1 MKKITTILIICILII
16 AGVGFGL
23 FSYFSNRIETNPED
37 ATGNTAGNLLN
48 GGKFCELDGVIYF
61 SNPYDM
67 GRLYSMNSDCTKV
80 KKISDDC
87 AESINGYGKH
97 LYYIRNNSKTTS
109 QQNVVTLGQMY
120 AVIRYKISNANT
132 KALASGYSTDL
143 ALSGNTLVYN
153 TIEQTVDVTSTVNID
168 GSDKKIISETNIT
181 NASIFDNYIY
191 YSSNLDKHE
200 VYTMSVDTGST
211 HLYFDHNTYMATRV
225 DNTLYYID
233 LENDYALTKVDLSTN
248 LKSVIT
254 TDHVVLYNVYDNVI
268 FYQKENDT
276 HEVVRISTD
285 GTNRTVIYT
294 GDVSS
299 ISCTSKYT
307 FLQKFG
313 TNTLYKVHTN
323 GTAIIENF
331 YPR

>member
-1 MKKITTILIICILII
+1 MNKKVTILLICVISVI
-16 AGVGFGL
+16 AIGLGL
-23 FSYFSNRIETNPED
+23 FGYFSNRIEVNPD
-37 ATGNTAGNLLN
+37 NATGNTAGNLLN

-87 AESINGYGKH
+87 AESINAYGKH
-97 LYYIRNNSKTTS
+97 LYYIRNNSKTTN
-109 QQNVVTLGQMY
+109 QQSVITKGQMY
-120 AVIRYKISNANT
+120 AVMRYRIRNADT
-132 KALASGYSTDL
+132 KALDSGYSTDL
-143 ALSGNTLVYN
+143 SLSGNTLVYN
-153 TIEQTVDVTSTVNID
+153 KTENSVDVTSTVKID
-168 GSDKKIISETNIT
+168 GSDKKIISDTNIN
-181 NASIFDNYIY
+181 NASIYDDYIY

-200 VYTMSVDTGST
+200 VYTMSVDTGTT
-211 HLYFDHNTYMATRV
+211 HLYLASNTYMATRV

-233 LENDYALTKVDLSTN
+233 LENDYALTKIDLSTN
-248 LKSVIT
+248 LRSVVT

-276 HEVVRISTD
+276 HEVVRINID

-299 ISCTSKYT
+299 ISCTSQYT

-313 TNTLYKVHTN
+313 TNTLYKVPTN
-323 GTAIIENF
+323 GTWILENF
-331 YPR
+331 YPQ